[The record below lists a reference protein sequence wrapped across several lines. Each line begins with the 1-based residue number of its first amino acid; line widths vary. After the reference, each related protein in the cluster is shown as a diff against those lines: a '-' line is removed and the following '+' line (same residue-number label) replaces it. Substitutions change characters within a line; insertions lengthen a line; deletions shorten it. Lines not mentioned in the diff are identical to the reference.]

1 MPNNP
6 HAMVIMRPVPGD
18 TDDPLV
24 VIHEECG
31 ETVAYLSA
39 GASIGSI
46 LNAVNIHVCPE
57 ED

>member
-1 MPNNP
+1 MNNLY
-6 HAMVIMRPVPGD
+6 AMVIMRPSPDD

-39 GASIGSI
+39 GSSIGGVHNT
-46 LNAVNIHVCPE
+46 LNQHTCPE